1 MSDAK
6 FPTKK
11 YYEILRENPIFS
23 RAFNTT
29 PDLITYDMVAS
40 SVVSLYIYYDK
51 IENLEITEV
60 ASMSAVNLLA
70 NIGGTLGLFIGVS
83 VLSFV
88 ELIELSIEMTLVL
101 MQTSLVSRLQRRNNK
116 YANKSRTKIDDDM
129 SASSSTATSQVV

>member
-1 MSDAK
+1 
-6 FPTKK
+6 
-11 YYEILRENPIFS
+11 
-23 RAFNTT
+23 
-29 PDLITYDMVAS
+29 MVAS

-101 MQTSLVSRLQRRNNK
+101 AQTSLVSRLQRRNNK
-116 YANKSRTKIDDDM
+116 YANKSRTTKIDNDM
-129 SASSSTATSQVV
+129 SASSSTTATSQVA